1 MYWNKILIAI
11 CILDKWTPHA
21 KARWFAA
28 FSLIALFL
36 IRIITTQGW
45 YIVTYALGIY
55 HLNLFI
61 AFLTP
66 KIDPSMDLDG
76 KFKSHN
82 FRNTKIRHTFLI
94 IIVCDFFLL
103 LL

>member
-1 MYWNKILIAI
+1 MYWNNILITI
-11 CILDKWTPHA
+11 SIVDKWTPHA

-76 KFKSHN
+76 KFN
-82 FRNTKIRHTFLI
+82 RYFRNTKIRHISYHNL
-94 IIVCDFFLL
+94 CDFLL